1 MRNRYKYVIIMWKSQ
16 KGENMYNKLRNIA
29 EYFNIPERTLYDW
42 KKKEEEYYSSPEPK
56 RDWRPVLLDRLDDY
70 KMLEEDA
77 VKKVL
82 DLLNKEEIQK
92 LIFAVTA
99 SDDVLM
105 YKEFKVT
112 DFKKLLENAI
122 LYSDLE
128 DKEKDV
134 LLYKL
139 KDLCNFEAYAIIK
152 AILEKAYWEE
162 EDNAGYS
169 VDKLIAAY
177 S

>member
-1 MRNRYKYVIIMWKSQ
+1 
-16 KGENMYNKLRNIA
+16 MYNKLKNIA

-42 KKKEEEYYSSPEPK
+42 KKKEEDYYSSPEPK
-56 RDWRPVLLDRLDDY
+56 KDWRPELLNRLDDY
-70 KMLEEDA
+70 KMLEEGA

-82 DLLNKEEIQK
+82 DTLNKEELQN
-92 LIFAVTA
+92 LIFAVTTA
-99 SDDVLM
+99 DVLM
-105 YKEFKVT
+105 YKELNVT
-112 DFKKLLENAI
+112 NFKKLLENAI

-139 KDLCNFEAYAIIK
+139 KDLCNFEFYAIIK

-177 S
+177 F